1 MVLVCVVVVN
11 GCGRG
16 NGNSSG
22 YDGGGG
28 GVRGSISCNGDNSQ
42 EFRTYRKI
50 VLNTLKRKM
59 GRLRRSSASFTLFL
73 AKSIGLL

>member
-1 MVLVCVVVVN
+1 MVLVCVVVVS

-16 NGNSSG
+16 NGKSSG

-42 EFRTYRKI
+42 EFRLTGK
-50 VLNTLKRKM
+50 
-59 GRLRRSSASFTLFL
+59 LF
-73 AKSIGLL
+73 